1 MNKDENEGKVEVALE
16 LSHKTSDTNTF
27 DWQVDGQKDST
38 CDVSFWSP
46 NSKDPSSHL
55 VSGACEDTSVLAPN
69 YDEDGML
76 DELSLDVE
84 LTSRELYIQNIEE
97 EVEDPTY
104 ESMVTRDSLNNN

>member
-1 MNKDENEGKVEVALE
+1 M
-16 LSHKTSDTNTF
+16 
-27 DWQVDGQKDST
+27 
-38 CDVSFWSP
+38 
-46 NSKDPSSHL
+46 
-55 VSGACEDTSVLAPN
+55 LAPN